1 MYSALAGACT
11 WIIREN
17 DRKCKERAGE
27 LDGQSNNRRE
37 VRDMDRKKEAPAEK
51 GQEPVELGPGILI
64 VLNAR

>member
-1 MYSALAGACT
+1 MPPFYSFRRRGNAVENSIAEEAGKT
-11 WIIREN
+11 QQ
-17 DRKCKERAGE
+17 RKV
-27 LDGQSNNRRE
+27 